1 MELVILKDEHKQ
13 SHRYTIPV
21 SYKKDATIS
30 IVTVVKDDFA
40 GFLDTCNSVML
51 QNTDDFEWIIVDGSS
66 NLDIADYISSKDF
79 TGITHKYFQQEP
91 KGIYSAMNYGLFVSS
106 GKYIWYLNAGDYFT
120 RTDALSIAI
129 SQIEEVERPLA
140 FPVLHV
146 TSHKLAYAISSPKII
161 QVSLDEIHA
170 IVNHQGALL
179 PRQSMVEVGGFDE
192 TYRLAGD
199 SKLLDSIAQN
209 HKFKFC
215 KDFLVVFTHGG
226 VSTAS
231 HREVWREI
239 HRHQSRTF
247 SVLQIA
253 IRTLKSNTRTYIF
266 SMNDRSLIG
275 GAVFRILQKR
285 SERLIHDHKINK
297 NDLDIFFSE

>member
-1 MELVILKDEHKQ
+1 
-13 SHRYTIPV
+13 
-21 SYKKDATIS
+21 
-30 IVTVVKDDFA
+30 
-40 GFLDTCNSVML
+40 
-51 QNTDDFEWIIVDGSS
+51 VDGSN
-66 NLDIADYISSKDF
+66 NLEINDYISSTDL
-79 TGITHKYFQQEP
+79 TGISHKYFQQEP
-91 KGIYSAMNYGLFVSS
+91 KGIYSAMNYGLNVSN
-106 GKYIWYLNAGDYFT
+106 GKYIWYLNAGDYFA

-146 TSHKLAYAISSPKII
+146 TSHKLAYAISLPKII
-161 QVSLDEIHA
+161 KVSLHETHA
-170 IVNHQGALL
+170 IVNHQGALI

-209 HKFKFC
+209 HKFKIC
-215 KDFLVVFTHGG
+215 NHFLVIFTHGG

-231 HREVWREI
+231 HREVWGEI

-253 IRTLKSNTRTYIF
+253 IRTLKSHIRTYIF
-266 SMNDRSLIG
+266 SLNNSSLMSG
-275 GAVFRILQKR
+275 VVSRILYKR
-285 SERLIHDHKINK
+285 SEKLYQDYKINK
-297 NDLDIFFSE
+297 KDLDIFFSK